1 MKMNNRI
8 VRTDIS
14 SAITSGYSRM
24 SVRTSTG
31 RPDILE
37 EVSERRSLW

>member
-1 MKMNNRI
+1 MKTNNRI

-24 SVRTSTG
+24 SVPTTTG
-31 RPDILE
+31 SPDELSCVIE
-37 EVSERRSLW
+37 GRSLW

>member
-1 MKMNNRI
+1 MKMYKRI
-8 VRTDIS
+8 VRTAVS
-14 SAITSGYSRM
+14 SAITSGYSRI

>member
-1 MKMNNRI
+1 MKMYKRI
-8 VRTDIS
+8 VRTAIS
-14 SAITSGYSRM
+14 SAITSGYSCM
-24 SVRTSTG
+24 SVRTSTS

>member
-14 SAITSGYSRM
+14 SAITSGYSLM

-37 EVSERRSLW
+37 EISERRSLW